1 MPLESERE
9 ITMLLRNLAADLN
22 DSGVY
27 LMERG
32 DFDLASMT
40 FMDAALMMNRAF
52 CADFSCSDLLDE
64 SDKAFKCAQ
73 RVMERLNSKDDDPN
87 ERRSEHLRNY
97 SPPMD
102 LPVDPNELFS
112 VCDLSAIITYNLAL
126 SFHVR
131 GDIAGNTDFLV
142 KSLSWYDLAV
152 SLLKTEGDAN
162 DENMSIIQCRHRL
175 AATCLSNASKVQSAL
190 GRQDAAETL
199 LKKSM
204 LRLSMAVL
212 SSPVSSP
219 AA

>member
-52 CADFSCSDLLDE
+52 CKDYNSSDSWDE
-64 SDKAFKCAQ
+64 GDTATNSAQ
-73 RVMERLNSKDDDPN
+73 RIIERLDSTDNDTN
-87 ERRSEHLRNY
+87 VWRSEHLHHY

-102 LPVDPNELFS
+102 LPADPNNLFGI
-112 VCDLSAIITYNLAL
+112 CHLSAIITYNLAL

-131 GDIAGNTDFLV
+131 GGVAQNTDFLD
-142 KSLSWYDLAV
+142 KALSWYDVAV
-152 SLLKTEGDAN
+152 SLLDTGGDTI
-162 DENMSIIQCRHRL
+162 ENSSMIQCRHAI
-175 AATCLSNASKVQSAL
+175 AATCLNNISKVQSAL
-190 GRQDAAETL
+190 GRQDAAATFKE
-199 LKKSM
+199 KAK
-204 LRLSMAVL
+204 LRMSLSIL
-212 SSPVSSP
+212 SPPVSSP